1 MKAYLSLGL
10 SLILLGCGDATRH
23 TQGESEPESPHVD
36 AGRRRA
42 DAAIETSE
50 GTSGDSAGGS
60 GTSATRDA
68 SRPRLAD
75 AGQPVSSG
83 SEDDCSSAARLV
95 YVVDESGKLSSFR
108 PDLLQ
113 FDDIGQLECD
123 RASMPF
129 SMSVDRDGMA
139 WVGYNSG
146 QLYRVSTSDASCTPS
161 ARTPGAGGFSIFGM
175 GFVALDG
182 DPDRDQLFI
191 AGNRALDLSFDFQT
205 ALGTIDSAGLVTTR
219 VGPLDGAIPELTG
232 TGDGKLWAF
241 YAQDTPPRLNRL
253 DPASG
258 ATLETHTLGS
268 IGGGGST
275 AWAIAFWGGDFWLF
289 MRATGA
295 PSTTVYRVDG
305 KTFEQRAVLPATGRG
320 IVGAGVST
328 CAPLVLI

>member
-1 MKAYLSLGL
+1 MKAFFSLGL
-10 SLILLGCGDATRH
+10 CLVTLGCGDPTSSA
-23 TQGESEPESPHVD
+23 QVASEPPHSSD
-36 AGRRRA
+36 AGRQRG
-42 DAAIETSE
+42 DAAGDTSDD
-50 GTSGDSAGGS
+50 TSDDTRAA
-60 GTSATRDA
+60 ATRDA
-68 SRPRLAD
+68 ARPRSAD
-75 AGQPVSSG
+75 AGRSVSSAAG
-83 SEDDCSSAARLV
+83 DDCSSAARLV

-113 FDDIGQLECD
+113 FADIGQLECD
-123 RASMPF
+123 RANKPF
-129 SMSVDRDGMA
+129 SMSVDREGTA

-161 ARTPGAGGFSIFGM
+161 ARAAGAGGFSIFGM

-205 ALGTIDSAGLVTTR
+205 ALGVIDLASLSTTR
-219 VGPLDGAIPELTG
+219 VGPLDGVIPELTG

-253 DPASG
+253 DPRSG

-268 IGGGGST
+268 LGGGGST

-305 KTFEQRAVLPATGRG
+305 KTFEQRAVIPATGRG